1 MGIAI
6 IIAVRRWWRWS
17 WGGGGGGRGGGGEMV
32 LVNISSLAGPIL
44 IVSNESRSKI
54 MILGHL
60 TN

>member
-1 MGIAI
+1 
-6 IIAVRRWWRWS
+6 
-17 WGGGGGGRGGGGEMV
+17 MV